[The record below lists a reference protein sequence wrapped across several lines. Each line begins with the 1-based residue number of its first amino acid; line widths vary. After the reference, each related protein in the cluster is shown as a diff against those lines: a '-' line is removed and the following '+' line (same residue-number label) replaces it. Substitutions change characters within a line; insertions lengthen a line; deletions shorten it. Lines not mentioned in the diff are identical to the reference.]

1 MTLDKIDEVDNK
13 VENIKI
19 ELPTSRTIA
28 NWGFTKNK
36 GTVTSITAGE
46 GINTNSGDPITDT
59 GTISLKPASY
69 SSLGGVKL
77 YNITTNAPS
86 SVT

>member
-19 ELPTSRTIA
+19 ELPTSHTIA

-36 GTVTSITAGE
+36 GTVTSITGGE
-46 GINTNSGDPITDT
+46 GINTSEIPITDT
-59 GTISLKPASY
+59 GTISLRPASY

-77 YNITTNAPS
+77 YNIRQKAPS
-86 SVT
+86 IS